1 MSKIDFNR
9 LEKQIITHC
18 PCCNTI
24 ATAVM
29 DLPKYPLTEFYK
41 DITDTTAPYGF
52 FDQEVLF
59 CTTCNH
65 LFLKKLLDAQQIYS
79 HYLTSTI
86 SSRGAVVCLEN
97 FASFIEKS
105 SGNLA
110 PFSLI
115 DIGGN
120 DSTFLEYFSGKV
132 ANLINVD
139 ANASTKNPA
148 IQLRKCFLEEVDFS
162 EFDSAAPKIF
172 ASSHTI
178 EHLEQPVL
186 LLEKLSK
193 FVRSQD
199 ILYLQFPSLELLVQ
213 QRRFDQICHQH
224 LNYFSLT
231 SISKTLSRFGLYIN
245 GYEFDSAHFGTL
257 RLKASRSES
266 GIISAKILAALDVSE
281 AFASFQAYYAALNS
295 ILSKTF
301 ENGQGFG
308 AALMV
313 PTLAYHLPLIN
324 QLSKIIDENPSRLN
338 KRFINLQPPI
348 LGMSELDRDLPVLVT
363 AISTKD
369 ASRAIFAKLNALG
382 IRDICIPSTVI

>member
-1 MSKIDFNR
+1 MSEIDFNR
-9 LEKQIITHC
+9 LEKKTITHC

-24 ATAVM
+24 ATVVM
-29 DLPKYPLTEFYK
+29 DLPKYPLTEFYR
-41 DITDTTAPYGF
+41 DIEDTASPYGF

-59 CTTCNH
+59 CTRCNH
-65 LFLKKLLDAQQIYS
+65 LFLKTIMDSQQIYS
-79 HYLTSTI
+79 NYLTSTI
-86 SSRGAVVCLEN
+86 SSRGAVVCLKN

-105 SGNLA
+105 CDNMAS
-110 PFSLI
+110 FSLI

-120 DSTFLEYFSGKV
+120 DSTFLEFFSGKV
-132 ANLINVD
+132 TARINVD
-139 ANASTKNPA
+139 ANASTNDPA
-148 IQLRKCFLEEVDFS
+148 IQLRKCFLEEVDFD
-162 EFDSAAPKIF
+162 EFDSVAPKIF

-178 EHLEQPVL
+178 EHLEQPVH
-186 LLEKLSK
+186 LLEKLAK
-193 FVRSQD
+193 VVRRQD

-231 SISKTLSRFGLYIN
+231 SISKTLGRFGLYVT
-245 GYEFDSAHFGTL
+245 GYEFDSTHFGTL
-257 RLKASRSES
+257 RLKASRIES
-266 GIISAKILAALDVSE
+266 PSFSAKTLTALDVHD
-281 AFASFQAYYAALNS
+281 AFTSFQAYYAALNS
-295 ILSKTF
+295 MLTQVF

-324 QLSKIIDENPSRLN
+324 KLSKIIDENPSRLN

-348 LGMSELDRDLPVLVT
+348 LGMSELDLDSPVLVT

-369 ASRAIFAKLNALG
+369 ASRAIFSKLNALG
-382 IRDICIPSTVI
+382 IRDICIPATVV